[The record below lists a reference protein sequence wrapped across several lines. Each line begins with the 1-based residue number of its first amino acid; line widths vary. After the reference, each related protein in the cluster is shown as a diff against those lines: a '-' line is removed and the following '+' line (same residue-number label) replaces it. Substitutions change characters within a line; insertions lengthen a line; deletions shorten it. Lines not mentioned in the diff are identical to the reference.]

1 MHERF
6 LTGPPGTPSAQNLLP
21 LGRYRLGI
29 GSRSD
34 RILRAARVI
43 PKGRWTAYGEIGMAA
58 TGTARAARAVAR
70 SAARDPAFPAAWRV
84 IHADGS
90 IPEGWGADDGGPER
104 CRRLLEAEGVR
115 FVNGRADPAQ
125 KLLWEEIEL
134 LLAGEPA
141 DAQEARWRE

>member
-1 MHERF
+1 M
-6 LTGPPGTPSAQNLLP
+6 
-21 LGRYRLGI
+21 
-29 GSRSD
+29 
-34 RILRAARVI
+34 I
-43 PKGRWTAYGEIGMAA
+43 PKGRWTAYGEIGIAA
-58 TGTARAARAVAR
+58 TGTTRAARAVAR
-70 SAARDPAFPAAWRV
+70 SAARDPAFPSAWRV

-90 IPEGWGADDGGPER
+90 IPEGWGAFDGGPER

-141 DAQEARWRE
+141 ESQEAPWRE